1 MSTLQKMQELGLTAE
16 LETAVVQFMDGA
28 EADDKKKADGKQQ
41 LLAAIDKDGL
51 KNASVMKLIGT
62 LQRDKI
68 LKPGLYKELV
78 ELNKKMNG
86 EAQPAEVKPG
96 EAQPITEGTSVTE
109 VTPSESTEVTA
120 DSEDKSLQFTEKQEN
135 KLKDRM
141 KKEEEKMRKRLLDKE
156 KKIRERLA
164 SRAEKRASRL
174 GMKVEEAKDV
184 QDAKEFIAKKRAEIK
199 AMRLE
204 IKTKR
209 ELIKSL
215 RPKRARK
222 TPEEK
227 AAEKEAK
234 AAAKAAANPS

>member
-1 MSTLQKMQELGLTAE
+1 MSTLQKMQELGIDVE
-16 LETAVVQFMDGA
+16 LDAAIIQFQDGA
-28 EADDKKKADGKQQ
+28 EADAKKKDEGKKQ

-51 KNASVMKLIGT
+51 KNANVMKLIGT

-78 ELNKKMNG
+78 ELHKKMNG
-86 EAQPAEVKPG
+86 EAKVEEKPAETKVEAKSEEAKPSTETTTEPAG
-96 EAQPITEGTSVTE
+96 EAAEG
-109 VTPSESTEVTA
+109 
-120 DSEDKSLQFTEKQEN
+120 EDKSMQFTEKQEN

-174 GMKVEEAKDV
+174 GMKVGEAKEV
-184 QDAKEFIAKKRAEIK
+184 QEAKEFIAKKRSEIK

-204 IKTKR
+204 IKGKR
-209 ELIKSL
+209 EIIKSL
-215 RPKRARK
+215 RPKRIRK
-222 TPEEK
+222 KKEGVEGG
-227 AAEKEAK
+227 EAK
-234 AAAKAAANPS
+234 PETKTE